1 MYFGDVVMEYPNDL
15 KKTPL
20 CQWHESHGGRMV
32 PFAGFALP
40 VQYDAGII
48 AEHNGV
54 RNKVGLFDVSHMG
67 ELLVAGKDALQNIQ
81 RLFTNNFVNM
91 KTGRVRYTLLCN
103 EAGGI
108 LHDLVIYKMDEDR
121 YLLVVNA
128 ANREKDA
135 AWIKSHLLDDV
146 LFEDISESLGQI
158 ALQGPLSEAVLKS
171 ISNTTPE
178 KYYSFIEKGEAGNIP
193 CIISRT
199 GYTGED
205 GFELYCKSED
215 TLSLWEKLLAA
226 TPSPEIISCGL
237 GARDTLRMEAG
248 MPLYGHEMDE
258 TITPFEAGLSFAVK
272 MEKPDFIG
280 KAALEGR
287 TNPSRIRTG
296 IEITGRGIVRE
307 SSPVFYQGK
316 QIGITTSGSFCPY
329 LG

>member
-1 MYFGDVVMEYPNDL
+1 
-15 KKTPL
+15 
-20 CQWHESHGGRMV
+20 
-32 PFAGFALP
+32 
-40 VQYDAGII
+40 
-48 AEHNGV
+48 
-54 RNKVGLFDVSHMG
+54 MG

-108 LHDLVIYKMDEDR
+108 LDDLVIYKMGEDR
-121 YLLVVNA
+121 YMLVVNA

-135 AWIKSHLLDDV
+135 TWIKSHLLGDV
-146 LFEDISESLGQI
+146 HFEDISESLGQI

-178 KYYSFIEKGEAGNIP
+178 KYYSFIKKGEAGGIP

-205 GFELYCKSED
+205 GFELYCKNED
-215 TLSLWEKLLAA
+215 TLPLWEKLLAA
-226 TPSPEIISCGL
+226 APSPEIIPCGL

-258 TITPFEAGLSFAVK
+258 TVTPFEAGLSFAVK

-280 KAALEGR
+280 KAALER
-287 TNPSRIRTG
+287 KANPSRIRTG

-329 LG
+329 LGKAFAMALVDVETAVPGVQVEAEVRGRMIEGKICAIPFYKRKK